1 MVYMMTVVL
10 RNGASIRMPTA
21 IPRETPLFL
30 RQDVTN
36 NPLWTGKDAGLAAE
50 DEHMSKFLKKYEG
63 FDSAT
68 LSGGRSSSSPPA
80 DSAPTTDNADK

>member
-1 MVYMMTVVL
+1 MLT
-10 RNGASIRMPTA
+10 T

-63 FDSAT
+63 FESAS
-68 LSGGRSSSSPPA
+68 LSGSSSGSSAAVA
-80 DSAPTTDNADK
+80 DIAQAELPNRTADDR